1 VGIVI
6 SAVFTCLGRLPLKC
20 RVVEIQSLAHLS
32 REVAPVH
39 SSRKCALS
47 LSETRVPMRRNR
59 NALQGFRRML
69 ADEPKPVTES
79 GYRGQAQ
86 ACRG

>member
-47 LSETRVPMRRNR
+47 LSERTSCSQWAMGVFVSP
-59 NALQGFRRML
+59 
-69 ADEPKPVTES
+69 
-79 GYRGQAQ
+79 
-86 ACRG
+86 